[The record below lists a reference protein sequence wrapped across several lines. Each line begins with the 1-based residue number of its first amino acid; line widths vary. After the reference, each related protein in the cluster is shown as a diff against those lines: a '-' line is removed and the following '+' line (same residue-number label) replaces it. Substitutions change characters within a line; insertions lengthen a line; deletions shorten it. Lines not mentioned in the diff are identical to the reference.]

1 MYLVQ
6 GHNAVAPVRL
16 ETAAVWSRFKHY
28 ITEPLRSLSLVS
40 TIQKSTVC
48 FQEKSDV
55 NATRESYRQVHI
67 DRDGTDTTD
76 VNVEVHDTKPS
87 GPDLLYSIEETPPW
101 YLCILLGFQ
110 VLIQELNLV

>member
-1 MYLVQ
+1 MCLAQ
-6 GHNAVAPVRL
+6 GHNAVPPVRL
-16 ETAAVWSRFKHY
+16 ETATHWSRVNHS

-48 FQEKSDV
+48 FQVKSEA
-55 NATRESYRQVHI
+55 NAAGESYRQVHL
-67 DRDGTDTTD
+67 DRDGTDTPEVD
-76 VNVEVHDTKPS
+76 VEVHGTKPS

-110 VLIQELNLV
+110 VLIQV